1 MLPHDVLLDFARQ
14 AARLVN
20 NAASAQAAGQPLQ
33 ALAQRLLADLD
44 LVSRSEFDAQAAVLQ
59 RTRERLQQLENDL
72 EQLRRQ
78 LENTPQ

>member
-14 AARLVN
+14 AAKLA
-20 NAASAQAAGQPLQ
+20 NAAAPQAGSQQLQ

-72 EQLRRQ
+72 ENLRQQLDGV
-78 LENTPQ
+78 NSK

>member
-14 AARLVN
+14 AAKLATAAAPP
-20 NAASAQAAGQPLQ
+20 AASQQLQ
-33 ALAQRLLADLD
+33 ALAQRLLQDLD

-72 EQLRRQ
+72 ENLRHQLGDV
-78 LENTPQ
+78 NSK